1 MKIIAIAILATLFC
15 AVAVHAQSAPCL
27 VGPSATAS
35 QCVSASTYSVTVGT
49 SDLVILQRDP
59 NTPNRTCLFIQA
71 LSTNASNV
79 CFAFDQVA
87 NATNGPCEELTPG
100 APFYIYN
107 LPTGNGSPQ
116 VPSGII
122 HALVRTGTG
131 VITYR
136 YCR

>member
-27 VGPSATAS
+27 TGPSASPTS
-35 QCVSASTYSVTVGT
+35 CFPQSSYGVTVGT
-49 SDLVILQRDP
+49 SDLTILQRDP
-59 NTPNRTCLFIQA
+59 NTPNRTCIFIQ
-71 LSTNASNV
+71 NASTSGGNL
-79 CFAFDQVA
+79 CFAFDQA
-87 NATNGPCEELTPG
+87 TNAANGPCEELTPG
-100 APFYIYN
+100 SPFYIYN

-122 HALVRTGTG
+122 HALCRIGSCV
-131 VITYR
+131 VTYR